1 MSNLDKIITEIHD
14 AESSGNSLLAAE
26 GCSQA
31 GKVFLERNIYP
42 QAAHYFRAAAGYY
55 LNAGDIINQAK
66 SLNQLGVCL
75 VMTGQIDKA
84 LAELAAAKACLKEKD
99 QPTLQAAIEGNIG
112 LAYSELKEYKNAAKS
127 HKSVLETAEKTA
139 DPSLKLNALIN
150 LADCNLQDKKYQPA
164 LGFALVALDLARAQN
179 SQPSLVIIYDLLG
192 MISSRQGDLKTALD
206 YHQKS
211 YQAAQENG
219 DLVRQGISLANQALA
234 QEGLTELDQAHQL
247 MSQAQEIFILLNS
260 DYQEKT
266 RKDLS
271 RIQKSRSTD
280 S

>member
-1 MSNLDKIITEIHD
+1 MSNLEKIITEIHD
-14 AESSGNSLLAAE
+14 AESSGNSLRAAE

-42 QAAHYFRAAAGYY
+42 QAAHYFKAAAGYY
-55 LNAGDIINQAK
+55 SKTKDIIKQAK
-66 SLNQLGVCL
+66 SLNQLGICL
-75 VMTGQIDKA
+75 VMTGQIDEA
-84 LAELAAAKACLKEKD
+84 LAELGAAKACLKEEHH
-99 QPTLQAAIEGNIG
+99 PTLHAAIEGNIG

-127 HKSVLETAEKTA
+127 HKFVLETAEKIA

-192 MISSRQGDLKTALD
+192 MISSRQGDLKTALV
-206 YHQKS
+206 YHQNS

-266 RKDLS
+266 RKDLR